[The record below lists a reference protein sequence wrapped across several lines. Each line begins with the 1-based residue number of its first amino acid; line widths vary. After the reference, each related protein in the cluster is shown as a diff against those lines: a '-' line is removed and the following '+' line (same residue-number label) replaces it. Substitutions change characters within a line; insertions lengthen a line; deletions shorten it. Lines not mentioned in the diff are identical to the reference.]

1 MNYRHAFHA
10 GNLSD
15 VLKHAVLTLLLRHLC
30 AKPAPFCVLDTH
42 AGIGRYDLSGDE
54 AQRTGEAEAGIRR
67 LLQAPSVP
75 ADLEPY
81 LSAVRSLN
89 PAGQKLRWYPGSPR
103 LARHFLRP
111 QDRLILTELHPADV
125 VTLRNEFRNDSQT
138 AIHHM
143 DGWMALKAHL
153 PPAEKRGLV
162 LIDPPFEA
170 PDEYQR
176 CAEGL
181 RLAHRRWPTGQL
193 VLWYPIKDRA
203 AVWTL
208 QQTLEDS
215 GIRRILAAELLWQN
229 EDRADRLNG
238 CGLLLINPPW
248 QLDQTLTAL
257 LPELHRLLAD
267 GRGGSSVSWIVPE

>member
-15 VLKHAVLTLLLRHLC
+15 VMKHAVLTLLLRHLC
-30 AKPAPFCVLDTH
+30 AKQAPFCVLDTH

-54 AQRTGEAEAGIRR
+54 AQRTGEAEVGIRR

-89 PAGQKLRWYPGSPR
+89 PAGQELRWYPGSPR

-153 PPAEKRGLV
+153 PPVEKRGLV

-176 CAEGL
+176 CADGL

-193 VLWYPIKDRA
+193 ALWYPIKDRA

-257 LPELHRLLAD
+257 LPELHRLLSD